1 MSPSYLIG
9 TTAQDA
15 HPPGR
20 GSPMAGGGL
29 IHSPVASRPL
39 APAAGTAPGAESPH
53 SSSMSQLP
61 GAKLHPTLGP
71 EGGTL
76 CREQVEPTWG
86 QREQKHPVQSG
97 ALWGLLAGLASWLLP
112 HHLGTD
118 LASLGLSSLS
128 WKVGE
133 QGLSQ

>member
-1 MSPSYLIG
+1 
-9 TTAQDA
+9 
-15 HPPGR
+15 
-20 GSPMAGGGL
+20 MAGGGL

-61 GAKLHPTLGP
+61 GAKFHPTLGP

-86 QREQKHPVQSG
+86 QWEQKHPVQSG
-97 ALWGLLAGLASWLLP
+97 GPLGSPCWACILALASP
-112 HHLGTD
+112 PGH
-118 LASLGLSSLS
+118 
-128 WKVGE
+128 
-133 QGLSQ
+133 